1 MLRAI
6 LMLLI
11 IATAG
16 CAELTHL
23 TRERDLSAP
32 SNTSVYTTTTTIT
45 STDEGD
51 IKTIKESTRANPKI
65 TRDVVLI
72 DAKQRALITTDEKF
86 CAEPSPDALSAI
98 ASTFGVSLS
107 SAEKT
112 ELSQSFSLSEGASS
126 IGLRTQSI
134 QLMRDSM
141 YRLCEGYL
149 SGSLTKPAYQDMFRR
164 FQASMVS
171 ILAIE
176 QLTGV
181 QRAPTVA
188 LTSSAIIGAAE
199 LVSKYT
205 DLTEQSKKKV
215 DEAESQLAI
224 FKAELD
230 IANTELASSI
240 EKNGEL
246 AAAKA
251 EQEALLSDDN
261 KVPNPEETKPE
272 AQPEETK
279 PEAKPE
285 EAKPEEAKNIAGSSD
300 VEDDIKKYNDYLE
313 KVKAVAEKISQ
324 LEAANTKAQAAQ
336 KAFDEGGVSLA
347 NRKSEYDSNNKARI
361 AALTSSAE
369 TSVSAQITNVTA
381 TPLSEK
387 SIIEISKTVKEI
399 VLGTIYRDS
408 TKEVCTT
415 IIQNLSWDK
424 VVPAQSTAW
433 YCLAALFNEDGKM
446 NNVFEIRDA
455 TPVTEDSDTTT
466 IGQGITPNDDED
478 NYSAALQPLFRR

>member
-1 MLRAI
+1 
-6 LMLLI
+6 
-11 IATAG
+11 
-16 CAELTHL
+16 
-23 TRERDLSAP
+23 
-32 SNTSVYTTTTTIT
+32 
-45 STDEGD
+45 
-51 IKTIKESTRANPKI
+51 
-65 TRDVVLI
+65 
-72 DAKQRALITTDEKF
+72 
-86 CAEPSPDALSAI
+86 
-98 ASTFGVSLS
+98 
-107 SAEKT
+107 
-112 ELSQSFSLSEGASS
+112 
-126 IGLRTQSI
+126 
-134 QLMRDSM
+134 
-141 YRLCEGYL
+141 
-149 SGSLTKPAYQDMFRR
+149 
-164 FQASMVS
+164 MVS

-261 KVPNPEETKPE
+261 KVPKPEETKPE

-279 PEAKPE
+279 P

-424 VVPAQSTAW
+424 VVPARSTAW